1 MNCRNNNKIDNK
13 LFVKAIEKNDIEFVK
28 ELLDKD
34 FDINCEIKPLF
45 SALTY
50 SIIMNAN
57 DITKLLIENNADL
70 NKQNNKYNYTP
81 LMLLLSLDTLVMRTL
96 TIIYTQ
102 RKNNYMEIFKLL
114 LKYGADI
121 NLKNNN
127 GNTALQLCIERTNY
141 VERKNNNYICKLLI
155 ENGAN
160 INISNNNGNTPLM
173 HSLLIE
179 NMEMVL
185 LLLNNGAD
193 YNITNINE
201 PIYSAL
207 DNCIIIS
214 IFVKIKKI
222 NYDMGILILET
233 LIDKKYIE
241 IVKILLN
248 KKLLV
253 RCSKN

>member
-1 MNCRNNNKIDNK
+1 MNYKNNDNKYNK

-28 ELLDKD
+28 ELLHTD

-57 DITKLLIENNADL
+57 DITKLLIENNTNL

-96 TIIYTQ
+96 TVIYRQ
-102 RKNNYMEIFKLL
+102 IKNNYMEIFKLL
-114 LKYGADI
+114 LEYGADI

-127 GNTALQLCIERTNY
+127 GYTALQLCIERTNY
-141 VERKNNNYICKLLI
+141 AERKNNNYICKLLI

-173 HSLLIE
+173 HSLSIE

-185 LLLNNGAD
+185 LLLNNGAN
-193 YNITNINE
+193 YSITNIKE

-207 DNCIIIS
+207 DSSIIIG

-222 NYDMGILILET
+222 NYDIGIIILET

-241 IVKILLN
+241 IVKILFN
-248 KKLLV
+248 KNLLV
-253 RCSKN
+253 CCSKN